1 MIIID
6 FCFLYFF
13 VILMFNNILF
23 YVIVFKLNFY
33 LIYNPLMYLIDY
45 RSIFS
50 YAVTVFVLQF
60 FVLLMINVILFY
72 VIVFKLNFYLIYNHL
87 MYIIDYRWFF
97 ISCYNFPFTYNLN
110 ILWFILFS
118 FTLFTKKCAK
128 IPQSCFNIV
137 YILWF
142 WLILLIF

>member
-23 YVIVFKLNFY
+23 YVIVLKLNFY

-110 ILWFILFS
+110 ILWFRNVPKYL
-118 FTLFTKKCAK
+118 
-128 IPQSCFNIV
+128 NHV
-137 YILWF
+137 
-142 WLILLIF
+142 LILCIYCDFYWFFNWHGMSTRFDFE

>member
-1 MIIID
+1 MIYRY
-6 FCFLYFF
+6 FCSNLWNSSCKIMKKCFDYYWFLLPIFF

-60 FVLLMINVILFY
+60 FVLLMINVIQSFNVHYWLLVIFY
-72 VIVFKLNFYLIYNHL
+72 QLLQFSFYIQFKYSVI
-87 MYIIDYRWFF
+87 YIIF
-97 ISCYNFPFTYNLN
+97 IY
-110 ILWFILFS
+110 S
-118 FTLFTKKCAK
+118 FYKEMCQNTSIMF
-128 IPQSCFNIV
+128 
-137 YILWF
+137 
-142 WLILLIF
+142 